1 MFVDYRNLNR
11 QTVKDRYPLP
21 RIDDL
26 LDRLRGASVF
36 STMDLQSGY
45 HQIRI
50 ADSDVPKT
58 AFITHKGLYE
68 YLVLPFG
75 ITNAPACFQREMN
88 GLFGHLPFVSVYMD
102 DILVFSSSMSEHTAH
117 LTQVLSL
124 LRTHRYFANPSK
136 CSFFQTEAH
145 FLGHVVSNNS
155 NPAITWIPIRS
166 KLFKI
171 GQNLNLLKTCGRF
184 SALQT
189 TSRSS

>member
-1 MFVDYRNLNR
+1 MEGGVVNGCGGRKGGGGSERDHMLTRLA
-11 QTVKDRYPLP
+11 T

-36 STMDLQSGY
+36 STIDLQSGY

-75 ITNAPACFQREMN
+75 ITNAPACFRREMN

-102 DILVFSSSMSEHTAH
+102 DILVFNSSMAEHTAH
-117 LTQVLSL
+117 LTGIRREGHCLPL
-124 LRTHRYFANPSK
+124 A
-136 CSFFQTEAH
+136 QT
-145 FLGHVVSNNS
+145 
-155 NPAITWIPIRS
+155 
-166 KLFKI
+166 
-171 GQNLNLLKTCGRF
+171 
-184 SALQT
+184 
-189 TSRSS
+189 